1 MSSSSIESI
10 ALIGN
15 PNAGKSSVFNRLTGL
30 NHKIGN
36 FPGVTVDKKI
46 GTTTL
51 PNGKKLKVID
61 LPGTYSLHPN
71 SMDEEIVLD
80 ILLDPENKD
89 KPDALLYI
97 ADTSN
102 LERHLLL
109 LSQILD
115 LNIPVILGLNM
126 LDIAEKDGLTIDIIK
141 LSNAFHLPVFEI
153 NGRTGKGI
161 TELKDYLAHESL
173 SNPTDFYD
181 IFSLAPE
188 LIKDIKSIIPVDN
201 DFEALLIAHHHA
213 RINHYHSNSADIEKL
228 LSKHKFNGTRMQVDE
243 VMGRFDQIQQFL
255 SAALRENIKKENESF
270 TDKIDRFL
278 THKVFGSIIYF
289 GVLFVIF
296 QAIFAWAEYPMDL
309 IDEGVSWLNSWL
321 KSTLP
326 SGFITDLL
334 TDGIISG
341 LGGIIIFIPQ
351 ISILF
356 AFVAFMEEVG
366 YMARAVMLSDNLMRK
381 FGLNGR
387 SMVALV
393 SGVACAIPAIMS
405 TRTISSWKERLITVF
420 VTPFISCSARIPVFT
435 VLISF
440 IVPEEYYFG
449 LFNLQ
454 GLVMMAMYL
463 LGLIAALFSAFVL
476 KKVLKSK
483 EISFLMLELPVYQWP
498 DWNNMLTTLLSKVR
512 IFVFS
517 AGKIIL
523 VISIILWALASY
535 GPGDSMN
542 EAVQSIQE
550 EQIQTINPGEVNALI
565 AAKKIE
571 ASYAGHFGKFIEP
584 VIKPLG
590 FDWKIGI
597 ALLTSFAAREVFVGT
612 MATIYSVGSD
622 EEKPIIERMKAEIN
636 PDTGE
641 PLYNVATALS
651 LLVFYVFALQCMSTL
666 AVVKRET
673 NSWLIPILQLVYMTG
688 LAYVCSLLAYN
699 IFR

>member
-126 LDIAEKDGLTIDIIK
+126 LDIAEKDGLTIDIVKI
-141 LSNAFHLPVFEI
+141 SNAFHLPVFEI